1 MDSTALSLDDIIKK
15 KKITKGGFRNKKPIN
30 KTKNPI
36 SSGGGGAVKKFA
48 PKQVVKAKPVL
59 DARNKIIQKN
69 RAKIHD
75 ARDKLAQIAKR
86 SGDARLKLLQKNIS
100 FLKKVGE
107 LDGAVSA
114 LRRPSNPSGGLKT
127 KRGAAAAASSLKR
140 AQPYQARVVSIDD
153 MGMDV
158 DDMEYF
164 PTSTTLRRT
173 VKNEIAY
180 VPSTSTMPPLPT
192 FKYIEPTRRMTTA
205 TRPVDYEA
213 DPFDCY
219 EVPVARPYDVSE
231 PRNLNRSVLGTQ
243 MDSYQPKSIRQSNL
257 EYERSLPS
265 QYKSGSSLMSNKRY
279 IADENS
285 HLSHEMRNRLQ
296 RAPDNTQSAGIFTNP
311 YASNSRERLVTNA
324 GYRIV
329 VSNLHSSVSQSDIK
343 ELFEDVGPL
352 FDARLVRTGV
362 AEVIFEKLKDA
373 QTAVDTYHNRQL
385 DGQPMKCLL
394 VNPRSSNKPTA
405 PAIKPTK
412 SNLTKSS
419 KVEIDIDALHSVLF
433 RRS

>member
-1 MDSTALSLDDIIKK
+1 M
-15 KKITKGGFRNKKPIN
+15 
-30 KTKNPI
+30 
-36 SSGGGGAVKKFA
+36 
-48 PKQVVKAKPVL
+48 L

-86 SGDARLKLLQKNIS
+86 NGDARLKLLQKNIR

-114 LRRPSNPSGGLKT
+114 LRRPSNPSVGLKT
-127 KRGAAAAASSLKR
+127 KRGAAATVLKR
-140 AQPYQARVVSIDD
+140 APVPYQTRAAPIDRD
-153 MGMDV
+153 IDMDV
-158 DDMEYF
+158 DLEYF
-164 PTSTTLRRT
+164 PTSTSLRRT

-231 PRNLNRSVLGTQ
+231 PRNLNRSVLGAQ
-243 MDSYQPKSIRQSNL
+243 MDAYSHKPLRQSTL

-265 QYKSGSSLMSNKRY
+265 QYKSGSDFSSKRY

-285 HLSHEMRNRLQ
+285 HLSHEMRTRLQ
-296 RAPDNTQSAGIFTNP
+296 RAPDNTQSAGIFSNP
-311 YASNSRERLVTNA
+311 YSNNSRERLVTNA

-343 ELFEDVGPL
+343 V
-352 FDARLVRTGV
+352 
-362 AEVIFEKLKDA
+362 
-373 QTAVDTYHNRQL
+373 
-385 DGQPMKCLL
+385 
-394 VNPRSSNKPTA
+394 
-405 PAIKPTK
+405 TK
-412 SNLTKSS
+412 TKR
-419 KVEIDIDALHSVLF
+419 KSVL
-433 RRS
+433 RTNN

>member
-1 MDSTALSLDDIIKK
+1 MSNVI
-15 KKITKGGFRNKKPIN
+15 FFCRF
-30 KTKNPI
+30 
-36 SSGGGGAVKKFA
+36 SSGGGAVKKFS
-48 PKQVVKAKPVL
+48 PQKVVKTRPVL

-86 SGDARLKLLQKNIS
+86 SGDARLKLLQKNIT
-100 FLKKVGE
+100 FLKNVGE

-127 KRGAAAAASSLKR
+127 KRAAQAAATLKR
-140 AQPYQARVVSIDD
+140 QPYQARAAPTVDVS
-153 MGMDV
+153 MDV

-164 PTSTTLRRT
+164 PTSTSLRRT
-173 VKNEIAY
+173 VKNDIAY

-192 FKYIEPTRRMTTA
+192 FKYIEPPRRMTTA

-231 PRNLNRSVLGTQ
+231 PRNLNRSVLGAQ
-243 MDSYQPKSIRQSNL
+243 MDAYQPKPIRQSNL

-296 RAPDNTQSAGIFTNP
+296 RPPDNTQSAGIFTNP
-311 YASNSRERLVTNA
+311 YATNSRERVVTNA

-329 VSNLHSSVSQSDIK
+329 VSNLHGSVSQSDIK
-343 ELFEDVGPL
+343 VRFSNGEKNGFGSFLWNLFV
-352 FDARLVRTGV
+352 
-362 AEVIFEKLKDA
+362 
-373 QTAVDTYHNRQL
+373 
-385 DGQPMKCLL
+385 
-394 VNPRSSNKPTA
+394 
-405 PAIKPTK
+405 
-412 SNLTKSS
+412 
-419 KVEIDIDALHSVLF
+419 
-433 RRS
+433 